1 MRGLASPGWKT
12 YRSTQPNAL
21 RKRRTHRGHYNH
33 ANRFPVRSKPR
44 HRGKINAK
52 EQTRQKAILTGAN
65 RRFHYFRV
73 EESGIL
79 SRYCRETEVQGRIDS
94 SACLLKK
101 GPHTRCGPFVF
112 HQSGGGAEIRTLVGA
127 KPHYRF
133 SRPTPSAA
141 WVRLRIGGPSVA

>member
-1 MRGLASPGWKT
+1 MRGLASPGWKP
-12 YRSTQPNAL
+12 YRPTLPNAL

-33 ANRFPVRSKPR
+33 ANRFPLRSKPR

-52 EQTRQKAILTGAN
+52 EQTRQKAIITGAN
-65 RRFHYFRV
+65 RRFRYFRA

-79 SRYCRETEVQGRIDS
+79 SRYYRETEVQGRMAS
-94 SACLLKK
+94 SAFWQKK
-101 GPHTRCGPFVF
+101 SPHTRCGPFVF
-112 HQSGGGAEIRTLVGA
+112 PQSGGGAEIRTLVGA
-127 KPHYRF
+127 EPHYRF